1 MTTQQLVLSLVL
13 ATMVFSVALEL
24 RVDDFRRV
32 AQAPRL
38 VLIGQIPQF
47 ILLPGATWLATLLLD
62 LPPNVEA
69 AMILVACCPG
79 GSLSNVVTHHGR
91 GNTALSV
98 SISAV
103 AALLALVLTPFNFT
117 WMVSTNPATAG
128 WLRQLDIDASD
139 IWWSLLALLALPM
152 ALGLLCSHQAPALT
166 ARIRK
171 PLGTFSLVALLL
183 FIVAGLIKER
193 QLLNAALL
201 PQLLIV
207 VLHNAGGLFLGWA
220 AATAFRVAERDR
232 RHHDRGR
239 HAELG
244 PGPGHHRRAIQ
255 RRPGHGDHRQP
266 VGHVAHRQRHDTRHT
281 VEKTRCS
288 TRSLKAPP
296 SSTAPARRRSP
307 RTWPCRTAASPKW
320 AASPPPRAN
329 ASLPMAP
336 GSHRASW
343 TSTPTTTARPP
354 GTRPSAPAST
364 TA

>member
-1 MTTQQLVLSLVL
+1 MTTQQLILSLVL

-117 WMVSTNPATAG
+117 WMVSTNPTTAG

-193 QLLNAALL
+193 QLLSAALL

-232 RHHDRGR
+232 RAIMIEGGMQNSGL
-239 HAELG
+239 ALG
-244 PGPGHHRRAIQ
+244 IIAVQFNADLGMVIIA
-255 RRPGHGDHRQP
+255 
-266 VGHVAHRQRHDTRHT
+266 
-281 VEKTRCS
+281 
-288 TRSLKAPP
+288 SLWGIWHIVSGMTLAVLW
-296 SSTAPARRRSP
+296 RRSD
-307 RTWPCRTAASPKW
+307 
-320 AASPPPRAN
+320 
-329 ASLPMAP
+329 
-336 GSHRASW
+336 
-343 TSTPTTTARPP
+343 ARP
-354 GTRPSAPAST
+354 AD
-364 TA
+364 